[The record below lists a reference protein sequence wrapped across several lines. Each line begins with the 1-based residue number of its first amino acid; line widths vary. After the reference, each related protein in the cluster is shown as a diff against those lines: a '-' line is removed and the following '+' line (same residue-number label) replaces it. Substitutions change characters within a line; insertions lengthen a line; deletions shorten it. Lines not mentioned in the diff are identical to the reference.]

1 MKRFLSIILAAAL
14 VISLVPSVFA
24 DGVEKNIIDY
34 NFAGSEVGVT
44 SGVYGAGNVTA
55 DKYEALNYK
64 YIVYAD
70 YGNTHYLKNGIV
82 ARPKQGST
90 EIAVSGT
97 PFVLFRISVDKGGVY
112 IPEFTYAPNEYGAN
126 ARLYLLTPA
135 EAEELEF
142 TSIYTDKTKVRNI
155 LKEMISE
162 EKGIKLGEVD
172 TSLPVQES
180 TDYPL
185 CKGDWGKFAFD
196 TTETA
201 VFNEISLVKGDYYLS
216 VNASSV
222 PKFYQQ
228 DETTIRA
235 NLAWNDLKFT
245 EILPVSIETSAD
257 KTIVAPN
264 DTVTLTSVVTGDNG
278 KEIDAVVTYTSSAP
292 SVASVDAE
300 TGAVTAKA
308 IGEAT
313 ITATTSN
320 GLTDSVNITV
330 GKTTTYDF
338 TGAALASELFNASN
352 IGFAKDGSTDGSG
365 YKYIKDGY
373 AKWDNLNAYGSNSL
387 KVYKTNFVFRI
398 VRGSEIKSGINGI
411 TYMISVPESGKYKIK
426 YNYIENSLG
435 LITGVWFA
443 DEKMLVEK
451 NITTMAGT
459 GSSTGCRLIMKNF
472 EPEIVVDTY
481 NTAYVADESNPSD
494 GREYVVSEETFNLA
508 AGEYYVV
515 LGVTGKNEKFDNSP
529 TGGASGVTEEG
540 AFSYM
545 MYEGIDLIKIGDYV
559 EPEVPSSPAKTDL
572 FVYSPILGAVTSEDI
587 KVGEKLDIPVGTEIS
602 LKAEETVGDYSFV
615 GWKNGAGI
623 LLSTNPEEKFDIITK
638 TVIMAV
644 YDKKDASSKVEF
656 WNANGSLIKTVPVD
670 AGAKFG
676 DIEKPSASLN
686 GYGAASGWSISDD
699 MEINGI
705 VRAVAVYD
713 YEDTGIA
720 VSNVKVN
727 GTAVEDA
734 VYNQKLNLS
743 ESGATYWTR
752 NAKTVAFGESFVHYV
767 FNSANGSAIVAH
779 KGAVTVRPVVTL
791 DTNNGDY
798 SMIEYD
804 AAGMKIVEAGIIYGP
819 NKNISL
825 NSYVTKASVKNIKKH
840 GQFIAAPNPDSS
852 LDQSVAR
859 GYIVYIN
866 DKNEYKVAYSD

>member
-1 MKRFLSIILAAAL
+1 MKKFLSIILAAAL
-14 VISLVPSVFA
+14 IISLVPSVFA
-24 DGVEKNIIDY
+24 EGVEKNIIDY

-44 SGVYGAGNVTA
+44 GSVYGAGNVTA

-90 EIAVSGT
+90 ETAVSGT

-142 TSIYTDKTKVRNI
+142 TSIYTDKSKVRNI

-201 VFNEISLVKGDYYLS
+201 VFNEISLVKGDYYLF

-228 DETTIRA
+228 DEETIRA

-320 GLTDSVNITV
+320 GLTDTVNITV
-330 GKTTTYDF
+330 GKTTTYNF

-387 KVYKTNFVFRI
+387 KIYKTNFVFRI
-398 VRGSEIKSGINGI
+398 ARGSEIKSGINGI

-481 NTAYVADESNPSD
+481 NTTYVADESNPSD
-494 GREYVVSEETFNLA
+494 GHEYVVSEETFNLA

-529 TGGASGVTEEG
+529 TGGASGVTAEG

-545 MYEGIDLIKIGDYV
+545 MYEGIDLIKIGEYV
-559 EPEVPSSPAKTDL
+559 APAAPTTPATTEL
-572 FVYSPILGAVTSEDI
+572 YVYSPFEGAVTSDDI
-587 KVGEKLDIPVGTEIS
+587 EVGHKLDVEVGTKITLSAKETVGDKVFVGWRNS
-602 LKAEETVGDYSFV
+602 SGALVSTKAEET
-615 GWKNGAGI
+615 
-623 LLSTNPEEKFDIITK
+623 FDIYTK
-638 TVIMAV
+638 TALMPI
-644 YDKKDASSKVEF
+644 YDTKSDKPKVEF
-656 WNANGSLIKTVPVD
+656 WNRSGNMISEVEVE
-670 AGAKFG
+670 AGTKFG
-676 DIEKPSASLN
+676 DVEKPSASLN
-686 GYGAASGWSISDD
+686 GFGEASGWSVSDD
-699 MEINGI
+699 MEINGT

-713 YEDTGIA
+713 YEDTGIE

-734 VYNQKLNLS
+734 TYNKKLELQ

-752 NAKTVAFGESFVHYV
+752 NAKTVAFGESFTHYI
-767 FNSANGSAIVAH
+767 FNSSNGSAILAH

-791 DTNNGDY
+791 DTNKDGY

-804 AAGMKIVEAGIIYGP
+804 AADKQILEAGIIYGP
-819 NKNISL
+819 EGVSL
-825 NSYVTKASVKNIKKH
+825 ESYVTKASVKNLKNH
-840 GQFIAAPNPDSS
+840 GQFIALPNTDSS

-859 GYIVYIN
+859 GYIVYL
-866 DKNEYKVAYSD
+866 DESEYKVAYSD

>member
-24 DGVEKNIIDY
+24 EGETVYTY
-34 NFAGSEVGVT
+34 NFDNVALGKENVAGK
-44 SGVYGAGNVTA
+44 
-55 DKYEALNYK
+55 D
-64 YIVYAD
+64 YAQ
-70 YGNTHYLKNGIV
+70 I
-82 ARPKQGST
+82 
-90 EIAVSGT
+90 
-97 PFVLFRISVDKGGVY
+97 
-112 IPEFTYAPNEYGAN
+112 
-126 ARLYLLTPA
+126 
-135 EAEELEF
+135 
-142 TSIYTDKTKVRNI
+142 
-155 LKEMISE
+155 
-162 EKGIKLGEVD
+162 
-172 TSLPVQES
+172 
-180 TDYPL
+180 
-185 CKGDWGKFAFD
+185 
-196 TTETA
+196 
-201 VFNEISLVKGDYYLS
+201 VKGDVASLS
-216 VNASSV
+216 DNTWEVVYVNSNNERIFTTGIAGNTNGGSKPTASTGWGFELTV
-222 PKFYQQ
+222 PQKGTYVPTVIYDMAPRGAIITTLVFSGTTFKNNKWAFNSAGVANILSTFGVTEAYKFDTY
-228 DETTIRA
+228 DETAGGLKIDKASDPVVLPRTDLDEGANYMLFSPSEYNEKMANSFETNTSFNAQFEIRSLTLTKVPA
-235 NLAWNDLKFT
+235 AKV
-245 EILPVSIETSAD
+245 EIEQAD
-257 KTIVAPN
+257 KLLSIGDTLNLTAKVYDSENAEIS
-264 DTVTLTSVVTGDNG
+264 DTVTF
-278 KEIDAVVTYTSSAP
+278 ESSAP
-292 SVASVDAE
+292 SVASVDE
-300 TGAVTAKA
+300 NGVVTAKA
-308 IGEAT
+308 IGTAT
-313 ITATTSN
+313 ITAKASN
-320 GLTDSVNITV
+320 GKADTVKVTV
-330 GKTTTYDF
+330 GGSVLDYQF
-338 TGAALASELFNASN
+338 TSYSMTDGFTSEDDVLDKEGKLDGNNYEYIADGYGKWDLLNGYGVQTLRLYGGNFYFRMARGAA
-352 IGFAKDGSTDGSG
+352 ITPG
-365 YKYIKDGY
+365 
-373 AKWDNLNAYGSNSL
+373 
-387 KVYKTNFVFRI
+387 V
-398 VRGSEIKSGINGI
+398 NGI
-411 TYMISVPESGKYKIK
+411 TYRINVPAAGKYKLK
-426 YNYIENSLG
+426 FNYFDSPSG
-435 LITGVWFA
+435 LKTGVWFV
-443 DEKMLVEK
+443 DEKMLAEK
-451 NITTMAGT
+451 NITMAGT
-459 GSSTGCRLIMKNF
+459 TSNTGCRRVMVNF
-472 EPEIVVDTY
+472 DPDIEIDTY
-481 NTAYVADESNPSD
+481 NEEADTDVTNLPASRLIPVMSE
-494 GREYVVSEETFNLA
+494 REYNLA

-515 LGVTGKNEKFDNSP
+515 VGATGISWDNSP
-529 TGGASGVTEEG
+529 AGAAAAGNEDG
-540 AFSYM
+540 AFSFILYRNL
-545 MYEGIDLIKIGDYV
+545 ELIKVGDYV
-559 EPEVPSSPAKTDL
+559 APEVPSSPAKTDL

-644 YDKKDASSKVEF
+644 YDKKDDSSKVEF

-699 MEINGI
+699 TEINGI

-713 YEDTGIA
+713 YEDTGIK